1 MIPSITRVA
10 NTSNAKGRDT
20 NSETKTLININ
31 HARNIGKKETQPPH
45 DRAKARDPPNNNTE
59 EYMNVN
65 TVITAMKEVKNL
77 ETLCDAMK
85 EAQKKARNLT
95 SITP

>member
-1 MIPSITRVA
+1 
-10 NTSNAKGRDT
+10 
-20 NSETKTLININ
+20 
-31 HARNIGKKETQPPH
+31 
-45 DRAKARDPPNNNTE
+45 
-59 EYMNVN
+59 MNVN